1 MTFNVAINVMP
12 LKDLLD
18 PQGKAVL
25 AGLHN
30 LGISNAEDVRIGK
43 RITMQIDAATEQDAI
58 NIANEAAQKL
68 LANQVMEQFEISIIA

>member
-30 LGISNAEDVRIGK
+30 LGLSNAEDVRIGK
-43 RITMQIDAATEQDAI
+43 RIIMQIDAQTEQEAM
-58 NIANEAAQKL
+58 NLAKEAAEKL
-68 LANQVMEQFEISIIA
+68 LANQVMEQFEISVIG

>member
-1 MTFNVAINVMP
+1 MTYNIAINIMP

-30 LGISNAEDVRIGK
+30 LGISKAIDIRIGK
-43 RITMQIDAATEQDAI
+43 RIVIQIEASSEEEAI
-58 NIANEAAQKL
+58 SNAKLASEKL
-68 LANQVMEQFEISIIA
+68 LANQVMEQFEINVIA